1 MCSESPGSSSVMV
14 PDVVCRC
21 KGFAFT
27 AMQSHLGSHRHAHS
41 LRSPDPAQ
49 SRRDNSPAQVIPE
62 PDPNV
67 STARRRRSVR
77 NGRIILGGRVL
88 RSCGPRRGA
97 ALPRQCRRTAAGN
110 PHRSHEERR
119 WRDELGVDAYQ
130 LEELSVIHEVQRR
143 AREVACAAG
152 ASDVRALV
160 RSGSPHV
167 VLARESRDLD
177 AAAMVLGYAS
187 GPGRLARRLCATTD
201 IPILMVNKG
210 VDAGYLLTATPRG
223 VRNLRERRRAGAP
236 RLRSDDRGLSARA
249 APDER

>member
-1 MCSESPGSSSVMV
+1 MHTLFGHQIQHNPV
-14 PDVVCRC
+14 
-21 KGFAFT
+21 AT
-27 AMQSHLGSHRHAHS
+27 
-41 LRSPDPAQ
+41 
-49 SRRDNSPAQVIPE
+49 IPL
-62 PDPNV
+62 
-67 STARRRRSVR
+67 RRSSQNQTQTSVPPVVVGVCGTDESYWAVEYCARAVR
-77 NGRIILGGRVL
+77 AEAPLYLV
-88 RSCGPRRGA
+88 SA
-97 ALPRQCRRTAAGN
+97 VARQPAN

-236 RLRSDDRGLSARA
+236 ATA
-249 APDER
+249 E

>member
-1 MCSESPGSSSVMV
+1 MHTLFGHQIQHNPV
-14 PDVVCRC
+14 
-21 KGFAFT
+21 AT
-27 AMQSHLGSHRHAHS
+27 
-41 LRSPDPAQ
+41 
-49 SRRDNSPAQVIPE
+49 IPL
-62 PDPNV
+62 
-67 STARRRRSVR
+67 RRSSQNQTQTSVPPVVVGVCGTDESYWAVEYCARAVR
-77 NGRIILGGRVL
+77 AEAPLYLV
-88 RSCGPRRGA
+88 SA
-97 ALPRQCRRTAAGN
+97 VVRQRAN

-130 LEELSVIHEVQRR
+130 LEELSVVHEVQRR
-143 AREVACAAG
+143 AREVASAAG

-236 RLRSDDRGLSARA
+236 ATA
-249 APDER
+249 E